1 MRNSFNRTWRARRL
15 GGLTIR
21 AAMERTWRGI
31 YDYDVLT
38 RAAAIS
44 FYGMAALVP
53 FMGLVIVLLAHGLP
67 WIKRISA
74 GDLQIEPTVDVLA
87 WLLPAQA
94 AHLIDAELSRLRAE
108 PRVGLLSFGV
118 AVLLWLS
125 SSVFVEIID
134 SMHAIR
140 GTRDARPFWL
150 RRSIAMVMTMGAAA
164 ILISAMLTVVI
175 WPQIL
180 GWLGFSRAASITATI
195 LHTIVVTFTV
205 YVTFA
210 LAIRVGSNSPSA
222 PGWFTVGKMVGT
234 VVMVGAS
241 LLLRVYAQHWANYG
255 ATYGSLASIMLLVT
269 WLWLTSL
276 ALLVA
281 AVIDKVVENA
291 SHEAAKSAAT
301 GYDDGQL
308 GPWSG
313 AGEDLPA
320 RRLADVSKMQSVYAH
335 PFNKK

>member
-1 MRNSFNRTWRARRL
+1 MRQSSQ
-15 GGLTIR
+15 
-21 AAMERTWRGI
+21 TWRGI
-31 YDYDVLT
+31 NDHDVLT

-67 WIKRISA
+67 WIERVSA
-74 GDLQIEPTVDVLA
+74 GDLQIEPTIDPLA

-94 AHLIDAELSRLRAE
+94 ASLIEVELNRLRAE

-134 SMHAIR
+134 AMHAIR
-140 GTRDARPFWL
+140 GTRDARPFWM
-150 RRSIAMVMTMGAAA
+150 RRLIAMLMTLGAAA
-164 ILISAMLTVVI
+164 ILISAMLTVVV

-180 GWLGFSRAASITATI
+180 GWLGIGRAASITATI
-195 LHTIVVTFTV
+195 VHTIVVTLAV
-205 YVTFA
+205 YITFA
-210 LAIRVGSNSPSA
+210 LAIRVGSNPRSA
-222 PGWFTVGKMVGT
+222 QRWLTVGTSVGT

-241 LLLRVYAQHWANYG
+241 LLLRVYAQHWANYR

-281 AVIDKVVENA
+281 AVIDKTIDDA
-291 SHEAAKSAAT
+291 SREGADNIVT
-301 GYDDGQL
+301 GYDGEL
-308 GPWSG
+308 APW
-313 AGEDLPA
+313 AGMRKAPVTC
-320 RRLADVSKMQSVYAH
+320 RLTDVSKMQSAYAH